1 MTTVGSSYHQHP
13 IADNWDVIVIGS
25 GIGGLAA
32 GALLAQNAGKRV
44 LVLERHYVAGGF
56 THAFHRPGYE
66 WDVGVHYVGQLQ
78 NPASPVRAA
87 LDHLTGGRLQWNAM
101 PEIYDRIFIADRE
114 YQFVAGL
121 ERFREHMKSYFP
133 SEHRAIDRYLQA
145 VQSCVRTSPLYFTE
159 KALPRPLARLA
170 GPLLRAPFL
179 RWARRPTAEVLAEF
193 TSNRELIGVLTA
205 QWGDYGLPPSQSSF
219 AAHAMIAAH
228 YFEGASYPVGGASS
242 IAAAIAPVIEA
253 AGGRIV
259 FNAEVSQVLLDR
271 AQRAVGVRM
280 KDGREL
286 RASTVIS
293 DAGAWNTFASLLPPD
308 APGVSSALAELRT
321 VPPSKAHLCLYV
333 GIRQSARELGLTGT
347 NLWIYPTPDHDANVA
362 RFYADPSAPF
372 PVLFVSFPSAK
383 DPDFERRHP
392 GRATVEVITPAPYE
406 WFRQWENTAWK
417 RRGQQYDE
425 FKQLLAERLRL
436 GLEEHVAA
444 LRGKLDVAE
453 LSTPLSTRHF
463 MNYSHGEAYGLSVA
477 PQRFALRCL
486 APQTAV
492 RGLYLT
498 GQDVCLL
505 GVTGAL
511 LGGVLTASA
520 VLGRNLV
527 SAITRPA
534 SHANKAHASTAAA

>member
-1 MTTVGSSYHQHP
+1 MTTVGSSYTQHP
-13 IADNWDVIVIGS
+13 IADEWDAIVIGS
-25 GIGGLAA
+25 GIGGLTTA
-32 GALLAQNAGKRV
+32 ALLARHAGKRV

-87 LDHLTGGRLQWNAM
+87 LDHLTEGRLEWSAM
-101 PEIYDRIFIADRE
+101 PEVYDRIFIADRE
-114 YQFVAGL
+114 YQLVAGL
-121 ERFREHMKSYFP
+121 ERFRDQMKSYFP
-133 SEHRAIDRYLQA
+133 REHVAIDRYLQA
-145 VQSCVRTSPLYFTE
+145 MQSCVRMAPLYFTE
-159 KALPRPLARLA
+159 KALPRPLARVA
-170 GPLLRAPFL
+170 GGLLRAPFL
-179 RWARRPTAEVLAEF
+179 RWARRTTAEVLADF

-219 AAHAMIAAH
+219 AAHAIVVGSF
-228 YFEGASYPVGGASS
+228 FEGASYPEGGAPS
-242 IAAAIAPVIEA
+242 IAAAIAPTIEA

-259 FNAEVSQVLLDR
+259 FNAEVSQVVVDR

-293 DAGAWNTFASLLPPD
+293 DAGAWNTFGSLLPPE
-308 APGVSSALAELRT
+308 APGVSSALEELRT
-321 VPPSKAHLCLYV
+321 VPASKAHLCLYA

-347 NLWIYPTPDHDANVA
+347 NLWIYPTPEHDANVA
-362 RFYADPSAPF
+362 RFYGDPSAPF

-406 WFRQWENTAWK
+406 WFSQWENTPWK
-417 RRGQQYDE
+417 RRGQEYDD
-425 FKQLLAERLRL
+425 FKQGLAERLRS
-436 GLEEHVAA
+436 GLEEHVPA
-444 LRGKLDVAE
+444 LRGKLDIAE

-463 MNYSHGEAYGLSVA
+463 MNYGHGEAYGLSA
-477 PQRFALRCL
+477 SPQRFALRCL

-492 RGLYLT
+492 RNLYLT
-498 GQDVCLL
+498 GQDVCTL
-505 GVTGAL
+505 GVTGAMM
-511 LGGVLTASA
+511 GGVLTASA
-520 VLGRNLV
+520 VLGKNLV
-527 SAITRPA
+527 SAITRP
-534 SHANKAHASTAAA
+534 SQQANKARASSTAA